1 MDELSRPKKL
11 KYLAMRKI
19 VSSHYSLN
27 EIAINNLSLPK
38 QLFKELVEIGPSLVE
53 MPEYDLF
60 SDNFRF
66 QNTANFQTSL
76 CYDHTYSKYFVV
88 WVQTMSS
95 DNLAK
100 YLPVIVH
107 FVEIFFVIK
116 INNVE
121 RNFLLCTKCFKLQL
135 FMHSIDLNSESCRIS
150 KQFNHKT
157 YCSITLQRELQEK
170 IQSKKSWCNSCG
182 QVPLFQV
189 ANYAL
194 CESIVGL
201 TAHNCAKHYPIDE
214 DSDEFI
220 YCLSCYGSGMVINF
234 SFKRDIDISTFF

>member
-1 MDELSRPKKL
+1 MDELPCPKKL

-19 VSSHYSLN
+19 VSSHYCFN
-27 EIAINNLSLPK
+27 NINNNHLLLPK

-53 MPEYDLF
+53 MPENVF
-60 SDNFRF
+60 NDNFF
-66 QNTANFQTSL
+66 IHNTSNFQTSL

-88 WVQTMSS
+88 WVQTMHA

-100 YLPVIVH
+100 YLPVVVH
-107 FVEIFFVIK
+107 FIEIFFVIK

-121 RNFLLCTKCFKLQL
+121 SNFLLCTKCFKLHL
-135 FMHSIDLNSESCRIS
+135 TTHSIDLNSERCKIS
-150 KQFNHKT
+150 KHYHHKT
-157 YCSITLQRELQEK
+157 YISLSLQRELQNK
-170 IQSKKSWCNSCG
+170 IQSKNSWCNSCG

-201 TAHNCAKHYPIDE
+201 TAHNCIKHYPIDE
-214 DSDEFI
+214 NSDEFI
-220 YCLSCYGSGMVINF
+220 YCLNCYGSGMMINF
-234 SFKRDIDISTFF
+234 SLKKDIDISTFF